1 MTETPQAANDGEAP
15 PFAAAR
21 VELGDVELAPLPPD
35 LETIAEGLA
44 AIDPWARVGR
54 RPADF
59 RAALTKP
66 LAATHRFSIRRE
78 GACVGALVIRYPF
91 LRGPY
96 IELIGLF
103 PGARGKGIARR
114 IVEWME
120 REVHGE
126 ATNIWLCVT
135 DWNAPARAAYA
146 ALGFRE
152 VGDLPDLAA
161 GGTTEIFM
169 RKAFAAPLP

>member
-1 MTETPQAANDGEAP
+1 MKTPPESGRATA
-15 PFAAAR
+15 PFAAER
-21 VELGDVELAPLPPD
+21 NTLGDVELAPLLPD
-35 LETIAEGLA
+35 LDVIAEGLA

-54 RPADF
+54 EPEHF

-66 LAATHRFSIRRE
+66 LAATFRYAIRRNDT
-78 GACVGALVIRYPF
+78 CVGALVIRYPF

-103 PGARGKGIARR
+103 PEAQGHGIARR
-114 IVEWME
+114 VVEWME
-120 REVHGE
+120 REVAGE
-126 ATNIWLCVT
+126 ATNLWLCVT

-146 ALGFRE
+146 ALGFCE
-152 VGDLPDLAA
+152 VGPLPALAA

-169 RKAFAAPLP
+169 RKAFAPPLT